1 LKEKK
6 YSCLPNRGDQDAQQL
21 ALQLGAHWVGDSLQA
36 SPEPLDA
43 AIIFAPVG
51 SLVPKAL
58 QDTDK
63 GGVVVCGGI
72 HMSDIPSFHY
82 KWLWNER
89 KIQSVANL
97 TRKDGEAFFKQVSK
111 TTIHTETKMYLLS
124 QANEALND
132 LGNGKFQGPL
142 C

>member
-1 LKEKK
+1 M
-6 YSCLPNRGDQDAQQL
+6 
-21 ALQLGAHWVGDSLQA
+21 QLGAIWVGDSLQP

-72 HMSDIPSFHY
+72 HMSDIPSFPF

-89 KIQSVANL
+89 KLQSVANL
-97 TRKDGEAFFKQVSK
+97 TRKDGEAFFTEISK
-111 TTIHTETKMYLLS
+111 TTIHTQTKLYPMAE
-124 QANEALND
+124 ANNALND
-132 LGNGKFQGPL
+132 LRNGAFQGAAVL
-142 C
+142 VIDHRIAEK